1 MVDGSINRL
10 ACKGML
16 EGLLYHVMAR
26 PGITQHCLVEHYQN
40 TLQPMAVLDLI
51 QVRHT
56 RTAPTVLREE
66 GCVVCTCSE

>member
-1 MVDGSINRL
+1 MSYISRPWRMVDGSINRL

-51 QVRHT
+51 QVHT
-56 RTAPTVLREE
+56 ENDNDDINM
-66 GCVVCTCSE
+66 S